1 VVGEVGA
8 ERRGVQQALEE
19 SERQLVVAQRMA
31 HLGSFALDLVTGAM
45 SWSQEL
51 YRVLGLALG
60 LEPSYDQIAS
70 LLHPDDRPA
79 LGLAWANA
87 TERGVSFELLF
98 RIIRTGSE
106 ERWVRARASP
116 LTAGDGT
123 PVKLVGT
130 VMDVTDRVEADRVR
144 RVAETR
150 FEIGFEQATVG
161 AAITDLDGVPVRVN
175 PAACSLLGR
184 SADLLVGR
192 SWTAYTHPDDVS
204 LGHAVRTRM
213 GAGQDT
219 YEDELR
225 YVRPDGTVVWAS
237 SRVSLV
243 RDEFG
248 LPDYFFTQLQDI
260 SQRKEMEQQ
269 LAYLAR
275 HDSLT
280 GLPSRALLTDHLIQS
295 LAGARRRGSQI
306 GVMFLDLGLVRVV
319 DDSSSHAGNDDLL
332 TSAADRIAAAIRP
345 GDTLA
350 RLGGDEFV
358 VVCDDVSALEAEEIA
373 ERVLEALRQSC
384 VVGDEEISV
393 TASVGIAVADPDAT
407 PESLLRDSATAMCR
421 AKERG
426 AGHIELFGDVKRFKA
441 ERRWPTASALD
452 RALERDEFTVH
463 YQPIVD
469 LSTGALVSAEALL
482 RWEHPERGLVGP
494 DEFIPVAE
502 ETGCIVPI
510 GAWVLEQA
518 CEQLVQ
524 WQRTERSMTVAVNV
538 SVCQMLGHDIAG
550 LVADVLRRTTVRPSD
565 LCLEMTESVLMDD
578 VDYFGGT
585 LARLKALGVRLAIDD
600 FGTGYSS
607 LSYLKRFPVDAVKV
621 DRAFVDGLGTDPHD
635 SAIVAAIVAMAD
647 ALGLEV
653 TAEGVETR
661 DQMVNLKSLRCR
673 RAQGF
678 YLGRP
683 MPAVAMARF
692 VAESPYWHVGRGPTL
707 H

>member
-1 VVGEVGA
+1 MITCDMTEQ
-8 ERRGVQQALEE
+8 RGVQEALDE
-19 SERQLVVAQRMA
+19 SERQLVVAQRIA
-31 HLGSFALDLVTGAM
+31 HLGSFALDLLTGAM

-51 YRVLGLALG
+51 YRVLGLDLG
-60 LEPSYDQIAS
+60 LEPSYDRIAS

-98 RIIRTGSE
+98 RIIRAGSE
-106 ERWVRARASP
+106 ERWVRARAVP
-116 LTAGDGT
+116 LTAGDSS
-123 PVKLVGT
+123 PIKLVGT

-150 FEIGFEQATVG
+150 FEIGFELATVG

-184 SADLLVGR
+184 SEDLLVGR

-219 YEDELR
+219 YDDERR

-237 SRVSLV
+237 SRVTLV

-280 GLPSRALLTDHLIQS
+280 GLPNRALLTDHLVQG
-295 LAGARRRGSQI
+295 LAGARRCGSQI
-306 GVMFLDLGLVRVV
+306 GVMFVDLAHVGVN
-319 DDSSSHAGNDDLL
+319 DSSSHACTDDLL
-332 TSAADRIAAAIRP
+332 TSAADRIAGAIRP

-358 VVCDDVSALEAEEIA
+358 VVCDDVSAPEAEEIA
-373 ERVLEALRQSC
+373 ERILEALSQSC
-384 VVGDEEISV
+384 VIGDQEISV
-393 TASVGIAVADPDAT
+393 RASVGIAVADPDAT

-426 AGHIELFGDVKRFKA
+426 AGHVELFGEVKRFKA

-452 RALERDEFTVH
+452 RALERHEFSVH

-482 RWEHPERGLVGP
+482 RWEHPERGLVSP
-494 DEFIPVAE
+494 DEFVPAAE
-502 ETGCIVPI
+502 ETGRIVPI

-524 WQRTERSMTVAVNV
+524 WQRTEPSMSVAVNV
-538 SVCQMLGHDIAG
+538 SVCQMLGHDIAAM
-550 LVADVLRRTTVRPSD
+550 VADVLRRTAVRPAD

-661 DQMVNLKSLRCR
+661 DQMVNLKSLRCQ

-692 VAESPYWHVGRGPTL
+692 VTESPYWHVGRGPTPQL
-707 H
+707 